1 MTTDQARQA
10 LSAFDTSRPSPA
22 AGLRELQPHEL
33 LQVSGGLPHKSWEL
47 GEPVPAAATA
57 REPLPHGSW

>member
-10 LSAFDTSRPSPA
+10 LAPFAPTLQQPTT
-22 AGLRELQPHEL
+22 GLRELQPHEL
-33 LQVSGGLPHKSWEL
+33 LQVGGGLPHKGWQV
-47 GEPVPAAATA
+47 GEPVSAAVV